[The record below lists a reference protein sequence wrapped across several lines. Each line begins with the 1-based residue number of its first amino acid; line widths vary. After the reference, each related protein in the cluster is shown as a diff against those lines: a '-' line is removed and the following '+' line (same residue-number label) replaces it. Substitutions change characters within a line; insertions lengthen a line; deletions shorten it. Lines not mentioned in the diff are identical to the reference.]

1 LGGFK
6 INNKYFSKT
15 LSFIQ
20 VLFLVQA
27 CSYKTKI
34 DSNYYCR
41 QLKVSCIQ
49 SNKVVNFKT
58 SKGDFEVK
66 LVGKDN
72 PVTVSNF
79 LENIYNNIYENKKFY
94 KIINYPQIRFIHGG
108 INPENKSYM
117 ERKQNLNK
125 TSPTIPLEIKFKE
138 EIKPRY
144 NYQIKNPSE
153 TVNLV
158 NTFESGSIAMVKSG
172 KNKSSSTEFFFV
184 TTKIPELDGRYSIFG
199 KIIKGLD
206 VLEKINKEDYIKAVQ
221 ISN

>member
-1 LGGFK
+1 L
-6 INNKYFSKT
+6 
-15 LSFIQ
+15 L
-20 VLFLVQA
+20 QA
-27 CSYKTKI
+27 CSYKNKV
-34 DSNYYCR
+34 DSDYYCQKLR
-41 QLKVSCIQ
+41 FSCIQ
-49 SNKVVNFKT
+49 SNKIVNFKT
-58 SKGDFEVK
+58 TKGDFEVE
-66 LVGKDN
+66 LFGKDN

-79 LENIYNNIYENKKFY
+79 LENVENNIYKRQKFY

-108 INPENKSYM
+108 VNPENKSYI
-117 ERKQNLNK
+117 ERQQNLNK
-125 TSPTIPLEIKFKE
+125 KSPTIPLEIKFKE
-138 EIKPRY
+138 EVQPRY

>member
-1 LGGFK
+1 
-6 INNKYFSKT
+6 
-15 LSFIQ
+15 
-20 VLFLVQA
+20 LVQA
-27 CSYKTKI
+27 CSYKNKI
-34 DSNYYCR
+34 DANYYC
-41 QLKVSCIQ
+41 QKLKFSCNQ
-49 SNKVVNFKT
+49 SNKIVSFKT
-58 SKGDFEVK
+58 SKGDFAVK
-66 LVGKDN
+66 LFGKDN

-79 LENIYNNIYENKKFY
+79 LENIENNIYVNQKFY

-108 INPENKSYM
+108 VNPENKSYM

-144 NYQIKNPSE
+144 NYQIKNPNE
-153 TVNLV
+153 TENLV
-158 NTFESGSIAMVKSG
+158 NTFDSGSIAMVRSG

-206 VLEKINKEDYIKAVQ
+206 VLKKINKEDYIKAVQ
-221 ISN
+221 IIN

>member
-1 LGGFK
+1 M
-6 INNKYFSKT
+6 
-15 LSFIQ
+15 
-20 VLFLVQA
+20 VQA
-27 CSYKTKI
+27 CSYKSNI
-34 DSNYYCR
+34 DANYYC
-41 QLKVSCIQ
+41 QKLKFSCIQ

-66 LVGKDN
+66 LFGKDN

-79 LENIYNNIYENKKFY
+79 LENIDNNIYENKKFY

-108 INPENKSYM
+108 VNPENKSYT

-138 EIKPRY
+138 EVKPRY

-153 TVNLV
+153 TENLV
-158 NTFESGSIAMVKSG
+158 NTFERGSIAMIKSG
-172 KNKSSSTEFFFV
+172 KDKSSSTEFFFV

>member
-1 LGGFK
+1 MHAKNDGSYGYEMEIIVKDDSPIQSPSEIKGKTLAFTSPTSNSGFK
-6 INNKYFSKT
+6 APSAILKGEFDLIADRDFTPTFS
-15 LSFIQ
+15 
-20 VLFLVQA
+20 
-27 CSYKTKI
+27 
-34 DSNYYCR
+34 
-41 QLKVSCIQ
+41 
-49 SNKVVNFKT
+49 
-58 SKGDFEVK
+58 
-66 LVGKDN
+66 GKHD
-72 PVTVSNF
+72 
-79 LENIYNNIYENKKFY
+79 NNIYENKKFY

-108 INPENKSYM
+108 VNPENKSYI

-172 KNKSSSTEFFFV
+172 KDKSSSTEFFFV

-206 VLEKINKEDYIKAVQ
+206 VLEKINKEDYIKAVL